1 MGESSEK
8 KEERGRQAS
17 IDGFA
22 NEKIVCGML
31 MKRYGNVSSVD
42 LPLSPYDII
51 LVTKKENLEDIIRI
65 QCKTASHA
73 VSFGGGSRGGVDR
86 IYRSD
91 VKTYIQSPETSD
103 CVIGIHFENNEPEL
117 YVVPTFLVVELG
129 TKSISLNKI
138 EKLRNNYE
146 MLEKCKDKAF
156 VLKKAKEYGILPSSR
171 NSVLF

>member
-1 MGESSEK
+1 MEK
-8 KEERGRQAS
+8 EKISRQAS

-31 MKRYGNVSSVD
+31 MKRYGNVSAVE

-51 LVTKKENLEDIIRI
+51 LVTKKENFEDITRV
-65 QCKTASHA
+65 QCKTARHS
-73 VSFGGGSRGGVDR
+73 VPFSGGTRGGVDR

-117 YVVPTFLVVELG
+117 YIVPTFLIAELG

-138 EKLRNNYE
+138 KKLRNNYE
-146 MLEKCKDKAF
+146 LLEKCKDKDF
-156 VLKKAKEYGILPSSR
+156 VIEKAKEYGILPSSH
-171 NSVLF
+171 NSTLF